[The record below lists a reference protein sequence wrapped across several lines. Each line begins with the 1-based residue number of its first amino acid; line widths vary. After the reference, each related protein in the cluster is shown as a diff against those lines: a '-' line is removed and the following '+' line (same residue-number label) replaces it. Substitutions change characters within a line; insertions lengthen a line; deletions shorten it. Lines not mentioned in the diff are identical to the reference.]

1 MYCYI
6 LLILYPTDNQKKEN
20 NKKKIS
26 TQIEVQKY
34 NQQVKSTWISITS
47 TLLHC
52 HVQIFVQ
59 QTHPEHST
67 TQSPETA
74 TIL

>member
-1 MYCYI
+1 M
-6 LLILYPTDNQKKEN
+6 TKKN
-20 NKKKIS
+20 F

-52 HVQIFVQ
+52 HVQIFAQ